1 MESDTLLRD
10 LVTAGVRDG
19 LRGSGRWGSGRAV
32 GTAAMLVALLV
43 LATARPALAQFEF
56 AGSWNSV
63 GTEDFSNDSLPV
75 DYMGLPLTEEGRAR
89 ALTYSE
95 SQLGMVDH
103 QCEMWPPTY
112 IATAGFG
119 LKVSREIEPI
129 KGATISYTIGA
140 WSDRVPT
147 VIWMDGRP
155 HPSKNALHTRSGFT
169 TGRWEGN
176 TLVLYTTHMK
186 TGNLRKTG
194 PPISDQAT
202 MTTRLY
208 RHGNVLSMLS
218 IIEDPVYLAEPMIWT
233 KSYLASETEIPSQV
247 LACITTFEGTTPGSV
262 PHWPLGK
269 NPFMDEMTQ
278 KRGVPR
284 EAALGYAETL
294 YPEYRQ
300 KMKAAAGR

>member
-1 MESDTLLRD
+1 MHRQ
-10 LVTAGVRDG
+10 LV
-19 LRGSGRWGSGRAV
+19 GRPRAV
-32 GTAAMLVALLV
+32 GIRAAAFVVVLLSTAP
-43 LATARPALAQFEF
+43 PALAQFEF
-56 AGSWNSV
+56 SGSWNSV

-75 DYMGLPLTEEGRAR
+75 DYMGLPLTDEGRAR

-112 IATAGFG
+112 LATAGFG

-129 KGATISYTIGA
+129 KGGTVSYTIGA

-155 HPSKNALHTRSGFT
+155 HPSKYAVHTRSGFT

-176 TLVLYTTHMK
+176 TLVMYTTHMK

-208 RHGNVLSMLS
+208 RHGDVLTMLS
-218 IIEDPVYLAEPMIWT
+218 IIDDPVYLTEPMIWT
-233 KSYLASETEIPSQV
+233 KSYVAAETEIPSQV
-247 LACITTFEGTTPGSV
+247 LACITTFEGVTPGDV
-262 PHWPLGK
+262 PHYSPDA
-269 NPFMDEMTQ
+269 NPFVDEMTE

-284 EAALGYAETL
+284 DAALGYPETL

-300 KMKAAAGR
+300 KMKSAAGR